1 MNLHKVSRTKDYLV
15 QLLPVKKPNNTMTK
29 KSKSLLNLKTKTLM
43 TAMSFSFFVV
53 ANTSA
58 QATTETL
65 TATLQTQANAEFVFK
80 YLAAEIAGQRGD
92 LGLSTKL
99 FFDLAKSSRDVRL
112 AERAAKVAIYSKNP
126 QAALE
131 SSKLWIE
138 LDENSTEAQ
147 QAATQIYIMNGDLN
161 AAKPLLK
168 KLLEKEDTRANG
180 FLYLN
185 SLLAHQA
192 NKNAVLQL
200 TQELAAPYSQL
211 AEAHFT
217 VGQAAFQAGNL
228 PLALT
233 ESARANQLRPNWEIA
248 AILQADILYNTSP
261 EKGIAFYRNFLS
273 NTSDANDARLNYAR
287 MLIKQA
293 RFAEAKPEL
302 IKLSKLANTN
312 PEILVVVGLLSVQ
325 SNQFLEAEQ
334 FFKQALDTRLKNKE
348 PIYLYLGQIAE
359 KNKNDAEAI
368 NWYSKVKKPAE
379 TSAQQTDHYLDAKL
393 SMANVVSRTQG
404 ADKAIQMLDD
414 LENLSDAQL
423 AQVITAQSNLLAQA
437 KRFQESYEL
446 LGKAVANMPNSNELI
461 YDYAMAAERVQQ
473 FAVLETQLRRLI
485 KIKPDFAQAYN
496 ALGYSFADRN
506 VKLDEAN
513 QLITKALEIS
523 PGDHYIMDS
532 MGWVQYRLGNL
543 DKAFD
548 YLNKAYNLQND
559 TEIAAHLGEVLWKQG
574 KQDEASKVWAEA
586 LKVNPEND
594 VLIKTIKKFKP

>member
-43 TAMSFSFFVV
+43 TAMSFSFFVI